1 MIRSRGRKPSWT
13 ACLATEKEPV
23 SAAWEAM
30 IVASVANTTI
40 GTSRL
45 CGMSW
50 KNGLNDG
57 LLTLRGCARM
67 NAAWPR

>member
-1 MIRSRGRKPSWT
+1 M
-13 ACLATEKEPV
+13 

-30 IVASVANTTI
+30 IVASVASTTI
-40 GTSRL
+40 GTSRP

-50 KNGLNDG
+50 KNGLKEG
-57 LLTLRGCARM
+57 VVTLRGCERM

>member
-13 ACLATEKEPV
+13 ACLATLNEPV

-30 IVASVANTTI
+30 IVASVASTTI
-40 GTSRL
+40 GSSRL

-57 LLTLRGCARM
+57 ELTLLGWARM
-67 NAAWPR
+67 SAAWPR